1 MTSRLLMPVR
11 PFRTTGPG
19 PVPTAPAAG
28 SAPAA
33 PSAEAAGATRATAI
47 LDLAHPRVVAFVG
60 RVRRAADERGA
71 TTDRDRLRTAH
82 GIIAATVRPV
92 YSVEDLRR
100 VSRTLRLGRGS
111 CSQRMAVLE
120 AVARSLGVPT
130 RVRGLLVDGAFWYPR
145 FPKLRPFVPEEV
157 LLAWPE
163 FLLDGTWVPIAELFA
178 DGGTAAPAPTADGGA
193 PAPMADGGAPVPA
206 PMADAFTNSGA
217 ETLFEAVARTTVDWD
232 APAACAGAAPCD
244 LSAHLRTDLGRF
256 TSRDELFARHGQTL
270 CLPARTLAEPLLGRW
285 NAGAGADPEATPDT
299 DPAPGAD
306 PEADPGATASSAA

>member
-1 MTSRLLMPVR
+1 MTSRLLMP
-11 PFRTTGPG
+11 FRTAGARP
-19 PVPTAPAAG
+19 APDAETAG
-28 SAPAA
+28 S
-33 PSAEAAGATRATAI
+33 TRPTPI
-47 LDLAHPRVVAFVG
+47 LDLAHPRVIALVNQ
-60 RVRRAADERGA
+60 VRRLADERGA

-120 AVARSLGVPT
+120 AVARSLDVPT

-145 FPKLRPFVPEEV
+145 FPRLRPFVPEEV

-163 FLLDGTWVPIAELFA
+163 FLLDDTWVPVAELFA
-178 DGGTAAPAPTADGGA
+178 NREESEPAA
-193 PAPMADGGAPVPA
+193 V
-206 PMADAFTNSGA
+206 DAFTNAGA

-232 APAACAGAAPCD
+232 APAACAGSAPCD

-285 NAGAGADPEATPDT
+285 SAGAGAGEGGGA
-299 DPAPGAD
+299 GAD
-306 PEADPGATASSAA
+306 ARAGTGAGAGGDTSPMASSAA

>member
-1 MTSRLLMPVR
+1 MTSRLLMP
-11 PFRTTGPG
+11 FRTAG
-19 PVPTAPAAG
+19 AG
-28 SAPAA
+28 SAPD
-33 PSAEAAGATRATAI
+33 AETAGSTRPTQI
-47 LDLAHPRVVAFVG
+47 LDLAHPRVAALVT
-60 RVRRAADERGA
+60 RVRRVADERGA
-71 TTDRDRLRTAH
+71 TTDRDRLRAAH
-82 GIIAATVRPV
+82 GIIAASVRPV

-120 AVARSLGVPT
+120 AVARSLDVPT

-163 FLLDGTWVPIAELFA
+163 FLLDDTWVPVAELFA
-178 DGGTAAPAPTADGGA
+178 NRDQDRDHDHDHDQDQDHDQDRETAGPPAST
-193 PAPMADGGAPVPA
+193 
-206 PMADAFTNSGA
+206 DAFTNTGA
-217 ETLFEAVARTTVDWD
+217 ETLFEAVARTNVDWD
-232 APAACAGAAPCD
+232 APAACAGSAPCD

-285 NAGAGADPEATPDT
+285 SAGAGAGADTHA
-299 DPAPGAD
+299 GAD
-306 PEADPGATASSAA
+306 GDTSPTSSAA

>member
-1 MTSRLLMPVR
+1 MTSRLLMPFR
-11 PFRTTGPG
+11 PAGAGP
-19 PVPTAPAAG
+19 AR
-28 SAPAA
+28 
-33 PSAEAAGATRATAI
+33 SAEPTGSTRPTPI
-47 LDLAHPRVVAFVG
+47 LDLAHPRVTALVA
-60 RVRRAADERGA
+60 RVRRAADERDA
-71 TTDRDRLRTAH
+71 VTDRDRLKAAH

-145 FPKLRPFVPEEV
+145 FPRLRPFVPEEV

-163 FLLDGTWVPIAELFA
+163 FLLDGAWVPVAELFA
-178 DGGTAAPAPTADGGA
+178 DQQAPTAEAPEGPGG
-193 PAPMADGGAPVPA
+193 
-206 PMADAFTNSGA
+206 FTNSGP

-232 APAACAGAAPCD
+232 APAACAGSAPCD

-256 TSRDELFARHGQTL
+256 ASRDELFARHGQTL
-270 CLPARTLAEPLLGRW
+270 CLPARTLAEPVLGRW
-285 NAGAGADPEATPDT
+285 GAGAGAGT
-299 DPAPGAD
+299 GAD
-306 PEADPGATASSAA
+306 TGPTASSAA